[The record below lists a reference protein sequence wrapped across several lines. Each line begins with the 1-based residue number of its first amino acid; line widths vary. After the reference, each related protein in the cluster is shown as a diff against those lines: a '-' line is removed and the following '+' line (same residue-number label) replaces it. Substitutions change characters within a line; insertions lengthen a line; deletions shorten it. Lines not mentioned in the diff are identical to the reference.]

1 MLNLILIV
9 KMLQSIKPFFNFT
22 NRTFL
27 KEKWR
32 NDSLRIWVFVVRI
45 IVLGSVGVFC
55 SNATTNLAIAPR
67 RLRESFLLHIVMNTY
82 LPTHIFLEKSPPH
95 LTLETSNLL
104 SLFSLRFLRW
114 WSCWLFLSY
123 KHHPPPQCSPSTVK
137 PVCSG
142 SLVFAHPF
150 SSARLLISG
159 DDLSGSLVSVL
170 NFFICICVD
179 SDNGYIRLRSFCLS
193 SIFWRVFD
201 VFKLCVNV

>member
-114 WSCWLFLSY
+114 WSCWLCLSY
-123 KHHPPPQCSPSTVK
+123 KHHHPPPPMQSFDGKT
-137 PVCSG
+137 
-142 SLVFAHPF
+142 SLFRQ
-150 SSARLLISG
+150 S
-159 DDLSGSLVSVL
+159 
-170 NFFICICVD
+170 
-179 SDNGYIRLRSFCLS
+179 SFCS
-193 SIFWRVFD
+193 SLFKCQVVNFGRRFVWLACLRFEFFYLYLCRFWQWLYTATVFLFVFNFLTSFWRV
-201 VFKLCVNV
+201 